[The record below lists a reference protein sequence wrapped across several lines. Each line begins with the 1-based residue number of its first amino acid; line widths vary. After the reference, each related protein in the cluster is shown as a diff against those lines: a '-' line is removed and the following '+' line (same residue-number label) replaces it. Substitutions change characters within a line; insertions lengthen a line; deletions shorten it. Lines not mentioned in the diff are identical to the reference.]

1 MADTVSW
8 RPAAG
13 EIPTAPGVYRFRDTT
28 GRVLYVGK
36 AKNLRSRLANYFA
49 PLHTLHERTR
59 RMVLSASSVTWTV
72 VGTEFE
78 ALQLEFTWIKEFNPP
93 FNVQFRDDK
102 SYPYLAITLQD
113 EVPRVLVTRNRNL
126 KGARYFGPYTKVW
139 AIRETVDLMLKV
151 FPMRS
156 CSDTTYKRAA
166 QTGRPCLLGDIG
178 KCAAPCVGR
187 VSKEEHK
194 SIALDFTSFMAGND
208 RSYTALITKKMQTA
222 AAEFDYESAARY
234 RDQLGAMNTALSKSA
249 IVLADDIDADIFGI
263 AHDELAAAVQQFIVR
278 GGRIRGVR
286 SWVVDKELDVA
297 LPELV
302 EIVLQ
307 NAYEDDMQPP
317 REILVPELPED
328 SAELEELL
336 TGIRSGR
343 GRASAITNGA
353 AGALAA
359 LTDDEIAVLEEH
371 VLPHNADDAESD
383 NEVPNAAATIETAVN
398 AAVSYEAGAIGNVDR
413 RGISVQ
419 GTDVRGVDIVGP
431 KRHVSGRV
439 TLRVAQ
445 RGDKAALAQT
455 VATNAKNALMLYKTR
470 RSGDF
475 VARSQALADIQEA
488 LGMPDAP
495 LRMECYDVSHLSGTN
510 IVASMVV
517 FEDGLPR
524 KDQYRRFSISDS
536 TDDTESIYQ
545 TLSRRLA
552 HLAQDSEREA
562 GLTDAEL
569 RAEKAL
575 EAGEV
580 VTEVKDRP
588 RFAYRP
594 NLLIVDGGQPQVQAA
609 QRALDD
615 AGVTGIALCGI
626 AKRLEEIWLP
636 NSDYPVILPRNSDAL
651 FLFQRIRDEAHRFAI
666 TYQRQRRA
674 SDITSSLNDI
684 PGLGPAR
691 VRELLK
697 HFGSVARLRSAEL
710 ADISEVKGVGETLAT
725 QIYESLRS

>member
-1 MADTVSW
+1 VANTVSY
-8 RPAAG
+8 RPKAG
-13 EIPTAPGVYRFRDTT
+13 EIPTSPGVYRFRDTT

-36 AKNLRSRLANYFA
+36 AKNLRARLSNYFA
-49 PLHTLHERTR
+49 PLPTLHERTR
-59 RMVLSASSVTWTV
+59 RMVLAASSVSWTV

-93 FNVQFRDDK
+93 YNVQFRDDK
-102 SYPYLAITLQD
+102 SYPYLAITLRD

-139 AIRETVDLMLKV
+139 AIKDTVDVMLKV

-194 SIALDFTSFMAGND
+194 SIALDFASFMAGND
-208 RSYTALITKKMQTA
+208 RSYTQAITKKMQAA

-234 RDQLGAMNTALSKSA
+234 RDQLGAMDTALSKSA
-249 IVLADDIDADIFGI
+249 VVLTDGTDADIFGI

-286 SWVVDKELDVA
+286 SWVVDKELDVD

-307 NAYEDDMQPP
+307 NAYEDDMKPP
-317 REILVPELPED
+317 REILVPALPED
-328 SAELEELL
+328 HAELEELL
-336 TGIRSGR
+336 SGVRSSGSRPTG
-343 GRASAITNGA
+343 ITNG
-353 AGALAA
+353 LAV
-359 LTDDEIAVLEEH
+359 E
-371 VLPHNADDAESD
+371 DDAEESD
-383 NEVPNAAATIETAVN
+383 PALADELDVTAGGLPRTADVMDDRVPPETPTR
-398 AAVSYEAGAIGNVDR
+398 AAVTSPAAVTAADRGNVDR
-413 RGISVQ
+413 RGNYVP
-419 GTDVRGVDIVGP
+419 GTDIRGVDIDGP
-431 KRHVSGRV
+431 QRRTNGRV
-439 TLRVAQ
+439 SVRVAQ

-488 LGMPDAP
+488 LGMSEAP

-524 KDQYRRFSISDS
+524 KDQYRRFSIADS

-552 HLAQDSEREA
+552 HLETDPALSAPDAALESGELSAEEREA
-562 GLTDAEL
+562 GQPE
-569 RAEKAL
+569 
-575 EAGEV
+575 
-580 VTEVKDRP
+580 RP
-588 RFAYRP
+588 KFAYRP
-594 NLLIVDGGQPQVQAA
+594 NLLIVDGGQPQVAAA

-636 NSDYPVILPRNSDAL
+636 DSDFPVILPRNSDAL

-666 TYQRQRRA
+666 TYQRQRRKA
-674 SDITSSLNDI
+674 DITSSLADI
-684 PGLGPAR
+684 PGLGPSR
-691 VRELLK
+691 VKQLLV
-697 HFGSVARLRSAEL
+697 HFGSVARLRAAPLE
-710 ADISEVKGVGETLAT
+710 AITEVKGIGPGLAK
-725 QIYESLRS
+725 QIFDSLRS